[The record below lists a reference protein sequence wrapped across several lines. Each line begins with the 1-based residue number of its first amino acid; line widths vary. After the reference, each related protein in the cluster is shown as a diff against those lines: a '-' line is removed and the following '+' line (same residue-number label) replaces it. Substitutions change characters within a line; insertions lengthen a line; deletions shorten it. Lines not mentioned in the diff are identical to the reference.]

1 MHPDTIVTLR
11 RAIASPEMKV
21 FNPFRVYVHPNRD
34 ARSDDPEHPN
44 HQRVL
49 GVVHETTMGIIM
61 DLEVVDVDE
70 AFKVRSQ

>member
-1 MHPDTIVTLR
+1 M
-11 RAIASPEMKV
+11 

-70 AFKVRSQ
+70 TFKVRSQ